1 MMKIAQKCNLQLLP
15 LPGRLCA
22 GDAAG
27 LGGFLLVRASDKSRR
42 LMCGF
47 SAGTALLLVQILHT
61 LLLTNDVVLS

>member
-27 LGGFLLVRASDKSRR
+27 LGGFLLVRASDKSRG
-42 LMCGF
+42 LDVWLLCWGCFAF
-47 SAGTALLLVQILHT
+47 SPDSSHSAP
-61 LLLTNDVVLS
+61 DK